1 MPDIGDIWDDEEDD
15 EQVRRIARVPAP
27 RMIDDDAPRQWLIRK
42 DGYFY
47 RPNFRGYTT
56 AKHEAGRYTKADA
69 EREASVEPW
78 HMKAMHE
85 DEWPDDPTSAK
96 LSGIA
101 AENAA
106 LKEQLAAAEQAR
118 AVAEANL
125 ELRSMSNEGL
135 RQLIGEMIEGLE
147 PSAIFADALDDE
159 TPDEIAIGIY
169 AGGGMQFGPS
179 GGMNVGHLRIA
190 RDIITRARGAA
201 S

>member
-1 MPDIGDIWDDEEDD
+1 MNATWIACDRGDYSDYDGECVVILGDD
-15 EQVRRIARVPAP
+15 RRVAIVFD
-27 RMIDDDAPRQWLIRK
+27 DDDALLIASA
-42 DGYFY
+42 
-47 RPNFRGYTT
+47 PIL
-56 AKHEAGRYTKADA
+56 AD
-69 EREASVEPW
+69 
-78 HMKAMHE
+78 
-85 DEWPDDPTSAK
+85 
-96 LSGIA
+96 
-101 AENAA
+101 ENAA
-106 LKEQLAAAEQAR
+106 LKEQLSEAQGDIGILNVKDAAHIAARQDMRDEIAVLKEQFAAAEQAR
-118 AVAEANL
+118 AVAEGNL